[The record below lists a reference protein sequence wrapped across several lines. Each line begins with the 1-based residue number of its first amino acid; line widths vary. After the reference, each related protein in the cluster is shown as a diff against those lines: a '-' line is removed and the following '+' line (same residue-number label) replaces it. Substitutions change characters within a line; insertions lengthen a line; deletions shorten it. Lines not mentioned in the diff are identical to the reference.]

1 MWASPTS
8 LAMSAKQPSSP
19 GKAAR
24 SRYVHISSICIHC
37 VSYLLIHASAPSLWF
52 SYRHVTGHPS
62 TEYVSDETPMVSYMN
77 LHLAFEQ
84 MRVKALRRVRNS
96 PSLDGG
102 EGHPDGPPRVLILG
116 PEHAGKTSACKILT
130 NYAVRA
136 GQDWAPMY
144 VNVDPSEVSLSI
156 THFTIREL

>member
-1 MWASPTS
+1 
-8 LAMSAKQPSSP
+8 
-19 GKAAR
+19 
-24 SRYVHISSICIHC
+24 
-37 VSYLLIHASAPSLWF
+37 
-52 SYRHVTGHPS
+52 
-62 TEYVSDETPMVSYMN
+62 MVSYMN

-102 EGHPDGPPRVLILG
+102 EGHPDGPPRVLVLG

-156 THFTIREL
+156 TPLYKARALNYTN